1 MTDNPTESTNALTA
15 EEAAKRV
22 GMTLAYFR
30 TTMTKLN
37 NSGQDLRTPA
47 QPGERARKYDPAKLD
62 AWKAA
67 GAKVPK
73 NDLSIPKAK
82 PDAREIAATATRK
95 GNHWLVDLPEINQ
108 GTQTE
113 NLRNANR
120 IAHALAVEKLGVA
133 ADEVTVKLS
142 ITMPAD
148 AAEKWEQAKAQEKE
162 AREAATRAAQLSRQA
177 VHELKAQGCTY
188 QDIGDLLGIT
198 PQRAQQLA
206 Q

>member
-1 MTDNPTESTNALTA
+1 MPTEHQRQTLDATRSNQEEDPSAMTDNTTDSTNALTV

-95 GNHWLVDLPEINQ
+95 GNHW
-108 GTQTE
+108 T
-113 NLRNANR
+113 
-120 IAHALAVEKLGVA
+120 
-133 ADEVTVKLS
+133 
-142 ITMPAD
+142 
-148 AAEKWEQAKAQEKE
+148 
-162 AREAATRAAQLSRQA
+162 
-177 VHELKAQGCTY
+177 
-188 QDIGDLLGIT
+188 
-198 PQRAQQLA
+198 
-206 Q
+206 